1 MGMKKIE
8 WLIIGSLLLSPAAL
22 AEAPN
27 PYTGKWDV
35 EFVTPKGKTR
45 KGTVILNQKDG
56 TWDMKHQHF
65 QNSCSGRPFPIVIKK
80 ASEDKLVFKILR
92 SRVLSG
98 CTDHTAVLKPI
109 NDKTLQGETKS
120 GLKITLVRK

>member
-1 MGMKKIE
+1 MKRIE
-8 WLIIGSLLLSPAAL
+8 WLVIGSLLLSPVAL
-22 AEAPN
+22 AEGPN
-27 PYTGKWDV
+27 PYTGTWTA
-35 EFVTPKGKTR
+35 EFVTSKGKTR
-45 KGTVILNQKDG
+45 KGTVILKQKDG
-56 TWDMKHQHF
+56 TWDMKHQRF
-65 QNSCSGRPFPIVIKK
+65 QNPCSGKPFPIVIKK

-120 GLKITLVRK
+120 GQKITLVRK